1 LKLLN
6 KKEMPELDI
15 RKNRREF
22 LAMGF
27 VSAGALLIPDK
38 ILAAVKEIPAEKKL
52 SLYNP
57 RSHDNLETVFWKDGR
72 YVPGA
77 LSKINYMFRDSRTG
91 EVTEI
96 NKKLLEF
103 LYSIQQKL
111 KTKEPIHLIS
121 GYRSPRSN
129 ALLRKRRKGVAKNS
143 FHMYGKAVDVRIP
156 GCSLKSVRRAAMSCE
171 IGGVGYYP
179 RSKFVHLD
187 VGDVRY
193 WWG

>member
-1 LKLLN
+1 MLN
-6 KKEMPELDI
+6 KKDIPEFDVT
-15 RKNRREF
+15 KSRREF

-27 VSAGALLIPDK
+27 VSAGALLIPDV
-38 ILAAVKEIPAEKKL
+38 ILAAVKEIPSEKKL

-57 RSHDNLETVFWKDGR
+57 RSHDDLATVFWKNGR
-72 YVPGA
+72 YLPEA
-77 LSKINYMFRDSRTG
+77 LSNINYMFRDSRTG

-96 NKKLLEF
+96 NKELLDL
-103 LYSIQQKL
+103 LYSIQQQL

-143 FHMYGKAVDVRIP
+143 FHMYGKAVDLRIP
-156 GCSLKSVRRAAMSCE
+156 GCSLKAVRRAAMSCE
-171 IGGVGYYP
+171 VGGVGYYP

-187 VGDVRY
+187 VGKVRY